1 MSRKASIPLK
11 ISVATERFVT
21 IAAVAILAATA
32 PSEAN
37 AQDVTYQLL
46 NGGGVTAD
54 ITLANYTPGT
64 ALVNSDF
71 VSFSLISAGDFSY
84 SVSSAQL
91 SSLTGTLNPGS
102 PSADTIDIVTSN
114 VLNALGSNPKDLL
127 YLNEFSESASAGQ
140 YGIATVCHGF
150 DCPVMIQGG
159 TGRLVSKVAIP
170 PGNPLF
176 PPARPTATPELDPGS
191 MLGGATLL
199 FGSVAVLLGRRRLN
213 AIDPVA

>member
-1 MSRKASIPLK
+1 MNRQDSISLK
-11 ISVATERFVT
+11 VSVATGRFVA
-21 IAAVAILAATA
+21 IAAVAIFAATT

-46 NGGGVTAD
+46 GGGGVTAD

-64 ALVNSDF
+64 TLVNSDF

-91 SSLTGTLNPGS
+91 SSLTGSLNPVS
-102 PSADTIDIVTSN
+102 PRADTIDIVTSD

-127 YLNEFSESASAGQ
+127 YLNEFSESASTGQ
-140 YGIATVCHGF
+140 YTIATVCHGK
-150 DCPVMIQGG
+150 DCPVAIQMG

-176 PPARPTATPELDPGS
+176 PPAPSAAPELDPGS

-213 AIDPVA
+213 AIDRLA